1 MRGLNEYHPLIFSPF
16 LLDSTAKIGER
27 RLLQKGERQSDYSCV
42 AFENDSQFTDNV
54 LLHMSATLRR
64 RDMTVSRELFACCYG
79 QHFWV
84 KLEKVGKR
92 VESIYNKVREPDG
105 SLLFHVKQKSMNL
118 PVVSCKTAKYL
129 MFHVKQL

>member
-1 MRGLNEYHPLIFSPF
+1 M
-16 LLDSTAKIGER
+16 STTLVNSVSFWEGMAKIGER
-27 RLLQKGERQSDYSCV
+27 RPLRKGERQSGYSCV

-54 LLHMSATLRR
+54 LLHMSAILRR
-64 RDMTVSRELFACCYG
+64 RDMTVSRELFASYYG

-84 KLEKVGKR
+84 KLEKV
-92 VESIYNKVREPDG
+92 IYNKVREPNG

>member
-1 MRGLNEYHPLIFSPF
+1 M
-16 LLDSTAKIGER
+16 
-27 RLLQKGERQSDYSCV
+27 V
-42 AFENDSQFTDNV
+42 FENDSQFTDNV

-92 VESIYNKVREPDG
+92 VESIYNKVREPNG
-105 SLLFHVKQKSMNL
+105 SLLFHVKQKSVNL
-118 PVVSCKTAKYL
+118 PVVSCETAKYL

>member
-1 MRGLNEYHPLIFSPF
+1 MRGLNEYHPLIFTPF
-16 LLDSTAKIGER
+16 PISTAKIGER
-27 RLLQKGERQSDYSCV
+27 RPLRKGERQSGYSCV
-42 AFENDSQFTDNV
+42 AFENDLQFTDNV

-92 VESIYNKVREPDG
+92 VEVYIIR
-105 SLLFHVKQKSMNL
+105 
-118 PVVSCKTAKYL
+118 
-129 MFHVKQL
+129 

>member
-1 MRGLNEYHPLIFSPF
+1 MTFV
-16 LLDSTAKIGER
+16 
-27 RLLQKGERQSDYSCV
+27 DY
-42 AFENDSQFTDNV
+42 SQFTDNV

-64 RDMTVSRELFACCYG
+64 RDMTVSRELFASCYG

-92 VESIYNKVREPDG
+92 VEVYINKVREPNG

>member
-1 MRGLNEYHPLIFSPF
+1 MG
-16 LLDSTAKIGER
+16 
-27 RLLQKGERQSDYSCV
+27 YSCV

-64 RDMTVSRELFACCYG
+64 RDMTVSRELFACSYG

-92 VESIYNKVREPDG
+92 VGVYIIR
-105 SLLFHVKQKSMNL
+105 
-118 PVVSCKTAKYL
+118 
-129 MFHVKQL
+129 